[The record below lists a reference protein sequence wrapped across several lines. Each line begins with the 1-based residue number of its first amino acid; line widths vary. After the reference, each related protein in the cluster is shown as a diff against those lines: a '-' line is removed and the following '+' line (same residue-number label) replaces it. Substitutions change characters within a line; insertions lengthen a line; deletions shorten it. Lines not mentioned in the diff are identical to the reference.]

1 MQNEKYTIMCTYSI
15 SVDDT
20 VLEKVKPVLP
30 DDKAVEAWMQSQID
44 ILLLQLAESQ
54 TRKAQTEDRISS
66 YARRIATIHKLLRQ
80 GQEFISPQESPYSP
94 DLEAILAMPLVD
106 KVDVGLNG
114 EHARMDYYKEK
125 YGL

>member
-1 MQNEKYTIMCTYSI
+1 MCTYSI

-20 VLEKVKPVLP
+20 VLERVKPVLP

-54 TRKAQTEDRISS
+54 TRKVQTEDSIAS
-66 YARRIATIHKLLRQ
+66 YSRRIAHIHRLNRQ
-80 GQEFISPQESPYSP
+80 EQPFTRPQENPYSP

>member
-1 MQNEKYTIMCTYSI
+1 MCTYSI

-20 VLEKVKPVLP
+20 ILERVKPALP

-54 TRKAQTEDRISS
+54 TRKAQTEDSISS

-80 GQEFISPQESPYSP
+80 EQDLTNPNERPYSP
-94 DLEAILAMPLVD
+94 DLEAILAMPLID

-114 EHARMDYYKEK
+114 EYARMDYYKEK